1 MRDDRDN
8 RQLLDRDLPDHVRA
22 LIERT
27 TKYKAAQA
35 ERLAKDCPGIAIG
48 SRQGA
53 LFSRGQGRD
62 RLPEHA
68 WTGFKRLG
76 DSPVAKPPSPRT
88 KRRAEARAKALDED
102 LAKEKAKIDGTGKSY
117 RRRFRG
123 GSRFI
128 EPPSNEVDV
137 FHRTLIWNDAEALE
151 RKSHARRGKRRRNGQ
166 LGWVALELLRTILFR
181 LNKTDDGKV
190 YPSYETLAEL
200 TRYCQRAIYYAMKKL
215 EQFGFVTIHRRCK
228 WQETRYGRRCVQDS
242 NAYEYHRPKTGI
254 GKLAMAV
261 FVPKSSDCMGIREE
275 QLPSTNEKRFVDD
288 QNSDVGARF
297 WLVEPIPLGD
307 GGYI

>member
-8 RQLLDRDLPDHVRA
+8 RALLDRSDLTDSVRA
-22 LIERT
+22 LIERNL
-27 TKYKAAQA
+27 KYKAAQA
-35 ERLAKDCPGIAIG
+35 ERLAEDCPGNALG

-53 LFSRGQGRD
+53 LFSKGQGRD

-68 WTGFKRLG
+68 WTGFKRLS
-76 DSPVAKPPSPRT
+76 DSPAAKPPSLRT
-88 KRRAEARAKALDED
+88 GRRAEGRVRALDED
-102 LAKEKAKIDGTGKSY
+102 LAKEKARIDGTGKAF

-128 EPPSNEVDV
+128 EPPSNEVDIC
-137 FHRTLIWNDAEALE
+137 HRTLIWNDAEALE
-151 RKSHARRGKRRRNGQ
+151 RKSHARRGKWRRNGQ

-181 LNKTDDGKV
+181 LNKSDDGKV

-200 TRYCQRAIYYAMKKL
+200 TRYCQRAIIYAMKRL

-228 WQETRYGRRCVQDS
+228 WRETRYGRRCVQDS
-242 NAYEYHRPKTGI
+242 NAYEYHRPKSGI

-261 FVPKSSDCMGIREE
+261 FVPKSSDCTGIREE
-275 QLPSTNEKRFVDD
+275 QLTGNHAEEH
-288 QNSDVGARF
+288 VGARF
-297 WLVEPIPLGD
+297 WLIEPIPLGD
-307 GGYI
+307 GGWY